1 MNKKTVFIV
10 FCMILLIT
18 PFYLSSQ
25 NKQDE
30 DLEKQALSIFNKYQE
45 SVIALKS
52 LGEEDNVLYNGTGFA
67 VGEKIIATNYHLISQ
82 ADSIEGTS
90 ADGKKV
96 KIKGLVDYDK
106 ETNIALLEINK
117 KPPVLPIGNFNS
129 VEFGSKVFLIGSN
142 QLGQIRAYPG
152 EIINIAESPV
162 NIKVADSS
170 ITAGDEASGGP
181 VFDENGQVVGIIFYP
196 EGSSSKVIVPIS
208 VLERVNKNSSSEK
221 IKRVETEDYFS
232 TLEGAYLTGHSF
244 AAINNM
250 IIAENNLEKVVK
262 KNPKDIETKKI
273 LAEVYTKGR
282 AYNLAVSTYQDITQ
296 LNPESDEAYLKMG
309 TVYIEMRKWEEA
321 IPPLEKAIK
330 LNPDNASAYYN
341 IGRAYEELEN
351 YEKAIENYKKF
362 VESEPQDIKDTY
374 LRLGIAQLET
384 EEFQGAADS
393 LQKAIENNP
402 DNDNLK
408 YRLADT
414 YQKIEKYENAAEIYT
429 ALAEDN
435 PDDAKVYFN
444 MMVKMYDDAN
454 MPDKAIESAKK
465 LIELQPNSA
474 DAYYNVGYMYVKQ
487 EQYREAIPIFE
498 KAIELNPD
506 MEYAYQNLAV
516 CYSNLN
522 QYSNSIK
529 ILKQLI
535 DKYPN
540 NADVWLS
547 IAVNYLKMK
556 QWRSAI
562 DPLRKTIELEPNNAQ
577 AYYNLGIAYL
587 NIRDN
592 ASARE
597 VYLQLKKID
606 PGMAQRLLKYFR

>member
-30 DLEKQALSIFNKYQE
+30 DLEKQALIIFNKYKD

-82 ADSIEGTS
+82 ANSIEGTS
-90 ADGKKV
+90 VDGKKV

-152 EIINIAESPV
+152 EIINIAESAV

-208 VLERVNKNSSSEK
+208 ILERVNKNSSSEK
-221 IKRVETEDYFS
+221 IKRVEPEDYFS

-250 IIAENNLEKVVK
+250 IIAENNLEKVVE
-262 KNPKDIETKKI
+262 KNPQDIETKKI

-309 TVYIEMRKWEEA
+309 TVYIEMRKWKEA
-321 IPPLEKAIK
+321 IPPLEKAIE
-330 LNPDNASAYYN
+330 LNPDNTSAYYN
-341 IGRAYEELEN
+341 IGRAYEELKD
-351 YEKAIENYKKF
+351 YEKAIENYKKYI
-362 VESEPQDIKDTY
+362 ESEPQDLKDTY
-374 LRLGIAQLET
+374 LRLGIAQLEI
-384 EEFQGAADS
+384 EDFQGAADS
-393 LQKAIENNP
+393 LQKAIKNNP

-408 YRLADT
+408 YRLAET
-414 YQKIEKYENAAEIYT
+414 YQKIEQYEDAAKIYT
-429 ALAEDN
+429 TLAEDN

-444 MMVKMYDDAN
+444 MMVKMYDEAN

-465 LIELQPNSA
+465 LIELQPKSA

-487 EQYREAIPIFE
+487 EQYQEAIPIFK

-506 MEYAYQNLAV
+506 LEYAYQNLAV
-516 CYSNLN
+516 CYSKIN
-522 QYSNSIK
+522 QYSNSIQ
-529 ILKQLI
+529 ILNQLV
-535 DKYPN
+535 DRYPN
-540 NADVWLS
+540 NADAWLS

-587 NIRDN
+587 NLRDN

>member
-1 MNKKTVFIV
+1 MNKKTVIIV

-25 NKQDE
+25 SEEDK

-45 SVIALKS
+45 SVISLKS
-52 LGEEDNVLYNGTGFA
+52 LDEEDNVLYKGTGFA

-82 ADSIEGTS
+82 AKNIEGTTI
-90 ADGKKV
+90 DGKNI

-117 KPPVLPIGNFNS
+117 KPPVLPMGDFNS
-129 VEFGSKVFLIGSN
+129 LEFGSKVFLIGSN
-142 QLGQIRAYPG
+142 QLGQINAYPG
-152 EIINIAESPV
+152 EVINIAESIN

-181 VFDENGQVVGIIFYP
+181 VFNENGNAVGIVFYP
-196 EGSSSKVIVPIS
+196 ESSSSKVIVPIS
-208 VLERVNKNSSSEK
+208 VLDRVNKSSSSEK
-221 IKRVETEDYFS
+221 IKSREPEDYFS
-232 TLEGAYLTGHSF
+232 TLEGAYFTGHSF

-250 IIAENNLEKVVK
+250 IIAENNLEKVAE
-262 KNPKDIETKKI
+262 KNPQDIETKKV
-273 LAEVYTKGR
+273 LADVYTKGR
-282 AYNLAVSTYQDITQ
+282 AYNLAVSTYQDIAQ

-309 TVYIEMRKWEEA
+309 TVYIDMRKWKEA
-321 IPPLEKAIK
+321 ITPLEKAIE
-330 LNPDNASAYYN
+330 LNPENTNAYYN
-341 IGRAYEELEN
+341 IGRAYEELKD
-351 YEKAIENYKKF
+351 YEKAIENYEKYIQ
-362 VESEPQDIKDTY
+362 SGPQDLKDTY
-374 LRLGIAQLET
+374 LRLGIAQLEV
-384 EEFQGAADS
+384 ENFQGASDS
-393 LQKAIENNP
+393 LQKAIKNNP

-408 YRLADT
+408 YRLAET
-414 YQKIEKYENAAEIYT
+414 YQKIGKYEDAANVYT

-444 MMVKMYDDAN
+444 MMVKMYDEAS

-487 EQYREAIPIFE
+487 EQYQEAIPIFK

-506 MEYAYQNLAV
+506 MEYAYMNLAV
-516 CYSNLN
+516 CYSKIN
-522 QYSNSIK
+522 QYSNSIQ
-529 ILKQLI
+529 ILKQLVE
-535 DKYPN
+535 KQPN
-540 NADVWLS
+540 NSDAWLS

-562 DPLRKTIELEPNNAQ
+562 TPLRKTIELEPKNGQ
-577 AYYNLGIAYL
+577 AYYNLGLAYL
-587 NIRDN
+587 NLRDN

-597 VYLQLKKID
+597 VYLQLKNID
-606 PGMAQRLLKYFR
+606 PAMAQRLLKYFR